1 MEFSHQSN
9 QQRVAEPVYRK
20 LHRAFFAVCMVL
32 APLTLSLWFGLCP
45 QYGDPACPN
54 YPSYS
59 GALAAFRAANP
70 LLLQVFLFVN
80 LVVPYL
86 YPLSYIGLGL
96 LAMKRSPWL
105 STIGIACGFV
115 GSITWGLIADQSFF
129 LTSMARLDH
138 DTSSMMV
145 LMEYGKNWEPWV
157 MGGGW
162 VIGHQL
168 AYVLLGIAMLR
179 ARVIPWWAAWLMIV
193 SAPVM
198 GPIAYGTKV
207 GLLQI
212 LGYVLVFVGSIPAAF
227 AILKR
232 GDEEPPL
239 PAHKE
244 QAATP

>member
-1 MEFSHQSN
+1 MDLSNTSN
-9 QQRVAEPVYRK
+9 QQLVADPAYRK
-20 LHRAFFAVCMVL
+20 LHRVFFAACLLL
-32 APLTLSLWFGLCP
+32 APLAMCLWFGLCP
-45 QYGDPACPN
+45 TGAGDPACPD
-54 YPSYS
+54 YPSYT
-59 GALAAFRAANP
+59 GVLAAIRGENP

-115 GSITWGLIADQSFF
+115 AGIVWGLIADQSFL
-129 LTSMARLDH
+129 LTSMARLNH

-162 VIGHQL
+162 VIGHQF
-168 AYVLLGIAMLR
+168 AYILLGIALLR
-179 ARVIPWWAAWLMIV
+179 ARVIPRWTAWLMIV

-198 GPIAYGTKV
+198 GPIAYGTKI

-212 LGYVLVFVGSIPAAF
+212 LGYVLVFIASVPAAS
-227 AILKR
+227 AMLKVSS
-232 GDEEPPL
+232 
-239 PAHKE
+239 ASMY
-244 QAATP
+244 